1 MSRLKDLEAQY
12 RKRTISRRHFMEGAL
27 AIGVSATLAS
37 SLISQADAA
46 TPKKGG
52 RLRIGRGHGSTTDV
66 LDPGLSTNQFTM
78 MQIYGTRNCLTE
90 IDHTGKLVPELA
102 EGWEVSDD
110 AAQWRF
116 KLRKDVEF
124 HNGKTLDTADVIAS
138 IHHHTREG
146 SKSAGKEL
154 VKAIK
159 EVKADGKDTV
169 VFTLEA
175 GNADF
180 PYVLADFHLPIMPAK
195 DGGVDWQSGV
205 GTGAYAIEN
214 FDPGVRSIYKRFP
227 NYFKKGR
234 GHFDEVEMLAI
245 GDVNARTSALVTGE
259 IDVMDRVDLKT
270 VAQLKR
276 KGGLKVEETSSTA
289 HFSVPMRT
297 DMAPFDDNDVRMAL
311 KYAIDRK
318 ALLQT
323 ILRGHGTI
331 GNDHPIS
338 PVNRYYASELPQ
350 RPYDP
355 DKAKFHLK
363 KAGLTKLEVPLSAAD
378 AAFAGAVDA
387 AILYKEH
394 AAPSGIDITVVREP
408 NDGYWSNVWMKKGWG
423 MCYWGGRPTED
434 LMFTTAYAD
443 GASWNDTFWKHDRF
457 NVLLKAARA
466 ELNDAK
472 RREMYVE
479 MQRLVSDE
487 GGVVIPLFNNYV
499 FAMSNKVQ
507 HDAAMAGNWELDG
520 NKAMERWWFA

>member
-180 PYVLADFHLPIMPAK
+180 PYVLADFHLPIMPANA
-195 DGGVDWQSGV
+195 DGSVDWQSGT
-205 GTGAYAIEN
+205 GTGAYILDE
-214 FDPGVRSIYKRFP
+214 FDPGVRATFKRNP
-227 NYFKKGR
+227 NHYMTDR
-234 GHFDEVEMLAI
+234 GYIDTVEMLTI
-245 GDVNARTSALVTGE
+245 TDVTARTSTTSLTPASSSS
-259 IDVMDRVDLKT
+259 
-270 VAQLKR
+270 
-276 KGGLKVEETSSTA
+276 SSTA
-289 HFSVPMRT
+289 
-297 DMAPFDDNDVRMAL
+297 L
-311 KYAIDRK
+311 
-318 ALLQT
+318 
-323 ILRGHGTI
+323 
-331 GNDHPIS
+331 
-338 PVNRYYASELPQ
+338 
-350 RPYDP
+350 
-355 DKAKFHLK
+355 
-363 KAGLTKLEVPLSAAD
+363 
-378 AAFAGAVDA
+378 
-387 AILYKEH
+387 
-394 AAPSGIDITVVREP
+394 
-408 NDGYWSNVWMKKGWG
+408 
-423 MCYWGGRPTED
+423 
-434 LMFTTAYAD
+434 
-443 GASWNDTFWKHDRF
+443 
-457 NVLLKAARA
+457 
-466 ELNDAK
+466 
-472 RREMYVE
+472 
-479 MQRLVSDE
+479 
-487 GGVVIPLFNNYV
+487 GGVC
-499 FAMSNKVQ
+499 S
-507 HDAAMAGNWELDG
+507 
-520 NKAMERWWFA
+520 